1 MLIFLGVTFL
11 LALGW
16 GATMQRTDSWWG
28 SVLFHAGTDI
38 SIVVGIFSNLSS
50 RSPIMSDIK
59 IRRLEGDEMIEAMYS
74 LNAYALHA
82 SPPLTNR
89 EEWEGI
95 VRPRQGVTYMAL
107 FENAR
112 PASGVAS
119 TAMIQNVRGKLF
131 DAGGVWG
138 VATAPAARRNGYC
151 RQTLA
156 AVLASAHADGQV
168 FSNLYPF
175 RESFYQRLGYVTFP
189 LPRIARFAPSAVT
202 PLLGRDLGGRVEV
215 ALIGAVYDAYRAY
228 LTRMRPRTHGMGF
241 FVHPDH
247 ASAARN
253 RFWLA
258 QAVAGGQ
265 TVGLMLYDLK
275 GEEPTKFCFR
285 ALRFYYDTAQGRYL
299 LLQWI
304 ARHVDQ
310 ADRVELW
317 LAATEQ
323 PETWLADLALKTE
336 SEIRAPMGRVLDV
349 ARLGGMT
356 VGPGGFT
363 ARISDPICPWNE
375 GIWRFESANGESAKK
390 ELRVTRGGAS
400 EEPDCALTIQGLT
413 ALVYGTHDPGD
424 FAFRGW
430 GDPGPGVQ
438 AAMRAL
444 FPRLVP
450 HLHERF

>member
-1 MLIFLGVTFL
+1 MLEV
-11 LALGW
+11 
-16 GATMQRTDSWWG
+16 
-28 SVLFHAGTDI
+28 
-38 SIVVGIFSNLSS
+38 
-50 RSPIMSDIK
+50 
-59 IRRLEGDEMIEAMYS
+59 MYG
-74 LNAYALHA
+74 LNAYSLHA
-82 SPPLTNR
+82 SPPLTNQ
-89 EEWEGI
+89 EEWNQI
-95 VRPRQGVTYMAL
+95 VRPRKGVTYCAL
-107 FENAR
+107 FEDGR

-119 TAMIQNVRGKLF
+119 TAMVQNVRGKLF

-138 VATAPAARRNGYC
+138 VSTAPAARRKGYC

-156 AVLASAHADGQV
+156 AVLAAGRADGQV

-175 RESFYQRLGYVTFP
+175 RESFYQRLGYVTFS
-189 LPRIARFAPSAVT
+189 LPRIAKFAPSAVT

-215 ALIGAVYDAYRAY
+215 ALIGAIYDAYRDY
-228 LTRMRPRTHGMGF
+228 LTRLRPRTHGMGF
-241 FVHPDH
+241 FVHPDW
-247 ASAARN
+247 ASANRN

-265 TVGLMLYDLK
+265 VVGLMLYDIK
-275 GEEPTKFCFR
+275 GEEETKFLFR
-285 ALRFYYDTAQGRYL
+285 GLRFYYDTAQGRYL

-323 PETWLADLALKTE
+323 PETWLADLAVKTE

-349 ARLGGMT
+349 ARLGGMQ
-356 VGPGGFT
+356 VGPGRFT
-363 ARISDPICPWNE
+363 ARINDPLCPWNE
-375 GIWRFESANGESAKK
+375 GSWRFESANGE
-390 ELRVTRGGAS
+390 LRVERVTAS

-424 FAFRGW
+424 FAIRGW
-430 GDPGPGVQ
+430 GDPARNMQ
-438 AAMRAL
+438 TTLRML
-444 FPRLVP
+444 FPQMVP